1 MIPFDSAQLSEWLSQ
16 YFWPLLRIL
25 ALISTAPVLSE
36 KQISKKVKIGLGGLI
51 AILIA
56 PTLPA
61 NTIPIISAAGL
72 WLAIQ
77 QILIGAALGL
87 TMQLAFAAVR
97 LAGEVIGMQMGLS
110 FATFFDPS
118 GGPNMPVLA
127 RLLNLLAMLLFL
139 SFDGHLWLISLL
151 ADSFHTLPIQSQPL
165 NGNGFLALA
174 QLGSLIFINGMMLA
188 LPLICLLLTLNIAL
202 GLLNRM
208 TPQLSVFV
216 IGFPVTMTFGIMTL
230 GMMMPM
236 LAPFCEHLFGEMF
249 DRLAAVIGGMT
260 FLPCRYFPL
269 FCRTKWQ

>member
-1 MIPFDSAQLSEWLSQ
+1 MLTFDSAQFGVWLSQ

-25 ALISTAPVLSE
+25 ALISTAPVFSE

-51 AILIA
+51 VVLIA
-56 PTLPA
+56 PGLP
-61 NTIPIISAAGL
+61 TSTVPIFSAAGL
-72 WLAIQ
+72 WLAAQ
-77 QILIGAALGL
+77 QILIGVALGL
-87 TMQLAFAAVR
+87 TMQFAFAAIR

-139 SFDGHLWLISLL
+139 SFNGHLWLISLL
-151 ADSFHTLPIQSQPL
+151 ADSFHTLPIQAEPL
-165 NGNGFLALA
+165 NGNGFLALTQA
-174 QLGSLIFINGMMLA
+174 GSLIFINGLMLA
-188 LPLICLLLTLNIAL
+188 LPLICLLLTLNMAL

-216 IGFPVTMTFGIMTL
+216 IGFPVTMTIGIMTI

-236 LAPFCEHLFGEMF
+236 LAPFCEHLFGEF
-249 DRLAAVIGGMT
+249 FNQLSEVIRG
-260 FLPCRYFPL
+260 LS
-269 FCRTKWQ
+269 

>member
-1 MIPFDSAQLSEWLSQ
+1 MTPESVMALGTEAMKVALALAAPLLLAALISGLVVSLLQAATQINEMTLSFIPKILAVVATIIIAGPSDVEPAAGLHAHPVQQPAHPDRLTVLTFDSAQLTVWLSH

-25 ALISTAPVLSE
+25 ALISTAPIFSE

-51 AILIA
+51 VILIA

-61 NTIPIISAAGL
+61 SNIPIFSAAGL

-77 QILIGAALGL
+77 QILIGVALGL
-87 TMQLAFAAVR
+87 TMQFAFAAVR

-151 ADSFHTLPIQSQPL
+151 ADSFHTLPIQTQPL
-165 NGNGFLALA
+165 NGNGFW
-174 QLGSLIFINGMMLA
+174 
-188 LPLICLLLTLNIAL
+188 C
-202 GLLNRM
+202 
-208 TPQLSVFV
+208 
-216 IGFPVTMTFGIMTL
+216 
-230 GMMMPM
+230 
-236 LAPFCEHLFGEMF
+236 
-249 DRLAAVIGGMT
+249 
-260 FLPCRYFPL
+260 
-269 FCRTKWQ
+269 

>member
-61 NTIPIISAAGL
+61 NAIPIISAAGL

-249 DRLAAVIGGMT
+249 DRLAAVVGGMT
-260 FLPCRYFPL
+260 F
-269 FCRTKWQ
+269 